1 MKGFK
6 IIATLERTLYID
18 DKTKIQ
24 DEVIDPIQ
32 SLTIANNF
40 LKSKGIKLDKLD
52 MKDWSL
58 SNIEFKELNDEN
70 TEKVQNS
77 K

>member
-6 IIATLERTLYID
+6 IIAILERTLYID
-18 DKTKIQ
+18 DKAKIQ
-24 DEVIDPIQ
+24 DEIIDPIQ
-32 SLTIANNF
+32 ALTIADNF
-40 LKSKGIKLDKLD
+40 LKSKGIKLAKLD

-58 SNIEFKELNDEN
+58 SNIEFKELTDEN
-70 TEKVQNS
+70 SEKVQNS